1 MILAQINDLK
11 ETSSIN
17 GSKWAHLL
25 AGIAC
30 GVLFFAAFFYLLAPN
45 FFSTGFS
52 IRTLIALGVVMG
64 VGVIANQQLNL
75 FNRSSMIEHSYKVTN
90 KVLSGLPDYY
100 TVYNNVCI
108 GEAKMD
114 HVVVGNNGVFIVLDR
129 SVKGVVHCDEY
140 EKRWTID
147 KTGRQGGSYTSS
159 MGNPLKQLKWQIHTL
174 AKYLKDNGINIWI
187 DGCVFFSN
195 ADSDLVNKPSGC
207 FDSDREVVSFIMNYS
222 PKKNINPQMINRV
235 KDHLAV

>member
-1 MILAQINDLK
+1 MVLAQINDFK
-11 ETSSIN
+11 EISSIN
-17 GSKWAHLL
+17 AGKWGHLL

-30 GVLFFAAFFYLLAPN
+30 GVLFFASFFFLLVPAFL
-45 FFSTGFS
+45 STGLS
-52 IRTLIALGVVMG
+52 IRTFITLGVVMG
-64 VGVIANQQLNL
+64 LGIIGNQQINL

-90 KVLSGLPDYY
+90 KVLSGLPEYY

-129 SVKGVVHCDEY
+129 TVKGVVNCDEY

-147 KTGRQGGSYTSS
+147 KTGRNGGSYTSS

-195 ADSDLVNKPSGC
+195 ADSCLINKPSGC
-207 FDSDREVVSFIMNYS
+207 FDSDKDVVSFIMNYS
-222 PKKNINPQMINRV
+222 PKKNINPQIINRV